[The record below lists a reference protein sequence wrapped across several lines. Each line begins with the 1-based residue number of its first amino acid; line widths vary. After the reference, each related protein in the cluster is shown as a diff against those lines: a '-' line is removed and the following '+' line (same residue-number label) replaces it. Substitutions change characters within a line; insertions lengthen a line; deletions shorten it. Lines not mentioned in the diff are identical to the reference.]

1 MKGEREFDPVAA
13 TAANLGRDSSE
24 VGQVVAEF
32 LLQLHRDLVEY
43 EGFNGDYLGETLS
56 QRLPAQGFFH
66 LLGFLER
73 FSERYE
79 WEPGTAQEYLGRLG
93 SRADWLPYSH
103 QLSGWVESSRY
114 GRRPR
119 PTKSKE
125 SDA

>member
-1 MKGEREFDPVAA
+1 MTGKREFDPVAT
-13 TAANLGRDSSE
+13 TAANLGKESSD

-56 QRLPAQGFFH
+56 HRLPPQAFFH

-79 WEPGTAQEYLGRLG
+79 WEPGTSHEYLARLG
-93 SRADWLPYSH
+93 SRTDWLPYSH

-119 PTKSKE
+119 PIEPNE